1 MIVFNNTNP
10 LEVKEGDGS
19 ITIEIDPVASEIT
32 EPTEVEISTVNGS
45 ALSTDFT
52 NSGVGVD
59 FSAIDSLTTTID
71 PDNPDTLNFTID
83 ITEDAIAE
91 PEENFQFQVTAT
103 EDPDLNG
110 TGTVLIIDDDGTTEL
125 EPELEVELEPE
136 PEPELEVERLL
147 PSIAINSVEQSEGDS
162 GNTKFEFTVSLS
174 EPSEE
179 PITVDY
185 STTEGTAES
194 EARFE
199 GTELVDAADYIPSN
213 GTLEFAPGETEK
225 TIVVE
230 VIANPESLADE
241 TEPETFSVNLSNA
254 SNADLD
260 QFIGT
265 GTILNSEIETE
276 SDNSELPLLQLDNQ
290 SFPEGNLGENTAQN
304 LTVSLIDSNGE
315 PVVATEEINFTYRT
329 VDINAAANLD
339 YEFIPEQTATIDEGE
354 SETTISLTIIGD
366 EDLESEESL
375 NIVLSDVDS
384 ELVQFGNDQSE
395 LETVI
400 TIQDDDS
407 VDNSEDNPEPSEL
420 EPPEDES
427 EDLDVE
433 EEIDNND
440 LIGNIVFRF
449 SNSDTGGYLYTASDT
464 EKEFIEDNLDNYQ
477 LENSSFASV
486 DPQTENATDVFRFF
500 NASTGGYLYTTSS
513 TERDFIEDNLGEFAF
528 ENVAFSAFASEIEE
542 VETVPVYRF
551 FEINTGVHLYTADE
565 TERTFIEDNLS
576 NYSAEGVAF
585 YALPAESDLM

>member
-464 EKEFIEDNLDNYQ
+464 EKEFIEENLDNYQ